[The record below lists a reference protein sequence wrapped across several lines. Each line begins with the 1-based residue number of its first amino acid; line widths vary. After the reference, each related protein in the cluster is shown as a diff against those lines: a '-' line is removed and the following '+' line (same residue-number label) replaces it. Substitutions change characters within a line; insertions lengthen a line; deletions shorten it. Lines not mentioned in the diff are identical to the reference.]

1 MDSKES
7 DRRAKLLK
15 QIKNGRRT
23 GAILWTRLFMLLL
36 CAGAMVVMIQDASK
50 GKMNFMLLAC
60 SVNFVFLFAISV
72 MGLGLLDMNQ
82 RFNDLIELIGEEKL
96 LDGG

>member
-1 MDSKES
+1 MDSKEL

-23 GAILWTRLFMLLL
+23 GIIQWTKIFMLLL
-36 CAGAMVVMIQDASK
+36 CAGAMVVMIRDASK
-50 GKMNFMLLAC
+50 GRMNFMLLAS
-60 SVNFVFLFAISV
+60 SVNFVFLYAVSV
-72 MGLGLLDMNQ
+72 MGLDSIEMNQ

-96 LDGG
+96 LGRE

>member
-23 GAILWTRLFMLLL
+23 GIIQLTRVLMLLA
-36 CAGAMVVMIQDASK
+36 CAGAMVVMIQDASR

-82 RFNDLIELIGEEKL
+82 RFNDLVELIGEEKL
-96 LDGG
+96 LGRG